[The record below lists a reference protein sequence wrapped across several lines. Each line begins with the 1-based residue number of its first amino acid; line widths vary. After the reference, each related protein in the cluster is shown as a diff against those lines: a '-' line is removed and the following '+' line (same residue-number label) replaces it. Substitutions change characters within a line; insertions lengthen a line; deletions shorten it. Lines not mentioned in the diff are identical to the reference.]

1 MRAVADA
8 LWDAFSGAGYS
19 WCGFYT
25 IAAGGEGEE
34 MILGPSRDTPAC
46 SPIGLHGVSGLG
58 YRSGAAI
65 GVPDIRTLGERY
77 VACDPRD
84 MSEVVVPMLAG
95 PGGVCIGVID
105 IDSRDVDAFTDE
117 DAGGLSQVMEAAGL
131 ATPGAELSIVHR

>member
-1 MRAVADA
+1 MRVVADA

-25 IAAGGEGEE
+25 IAEAAEE

-46 SPIGLHGVSGLG
+46 SPIGLHGVCGLG

-65 GVPDIRTLGERY
+65 VVPDIRTLGESY

-84 MSEVVVPMLAG
+84 MSEVVVPMLDG
-95 PGGVCIGVID
+95 PGGTCVGVLD
-105 IDSRDVDAFTDE
+105 VDSRDLDAFD
-117 DAGGLSQVMEAAGL
+117 DADAIGLAQVMEAAGI
-131 ATPGAELSIVHR
+131 ATPGEALSIVHR